1 MFAIRLFLRKMKKE
15 PRRVLDTRRGAS
27 YNVGRK
33 VQCLLADYSTSNFK
47 QKSPKQ
53 GTGLW
58 AVFCYLS
65 FFSSITTRDKTMRK
79 TEINSKSLMLSPR
92 AEAEGFSSR
101 TARSAPQMKTP
112 PHECGGAKQYDVSRG
127 IPPASPSCLRSLSYH
142 AAFAIARQIL
152 FVCAP
157 LHSVTAFFAL
167 SHGHGADSPRFLLLY
182 LRTKFGYNK
191 VSMCPTRCLKTN
203 DFVRRRA
210 PRYGGNPI

>member
-92 AEAEGFSSR
+92 FR
-101 TARSAPQMKTP
+101 TT
-112 PHECGGAKQYDVSRG
+112 SRG
-127 IPPASPSCLRSLSYH
+127 GFRLQAPSCLRYYH
-142 AAFAIARQIL
+142 IML
-152 FVCAP
+152 P
-157 LHSVTAFFAL
+157 LHLQGRFCFMCARKTSW
-167 SHGHGADSPRFLLLY
+167 SPNPRLTSRVPPRILISETF
-182 LRTKFGYNK
+182 K
-191 VSMCPTRCLKTN
+191 SIRCKRKG
-203 DFVRRRA
+203 DA
-210 PRYGGNPI
+210 PWML